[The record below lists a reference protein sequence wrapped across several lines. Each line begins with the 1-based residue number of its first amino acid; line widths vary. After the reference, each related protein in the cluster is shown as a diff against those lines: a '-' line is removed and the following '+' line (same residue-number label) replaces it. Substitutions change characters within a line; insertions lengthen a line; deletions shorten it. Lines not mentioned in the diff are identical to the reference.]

1 MNVPLRAAI
10 VGAGQIS
17 KMHVAALDD
26 TPHAELVAVVDRDLG
41 LAGALAAGRPGVGVY
56 SNLSELLADRAVDAV
71 HVATPPASHASLA
84 IEAME
89 AGCHAL
95 VEKPMCLSGDEADK
109 MLAAARANG
118 VVLSTCHNYQF
129 KPSVAEARRLVRE
142 GAIGKVT
149 SVAAVYGVAG
159 EKSSYAGGGPGA
171 HWAWRLPGGVFTNF
185 LPHLIALEQE
195 FLGDDPQV
203 VGVSLTHRGRDET
216 PTELVAVLE
225 GPEASATMTVSLR
238 TKPYVKYLEV
248 FGTRGIVRAD
258 LVREVCTISRN
269 RPMPGAL
276 SKVVFNAE
284 HVLQVSTGTVRA
296 AAMVALGRWKAMPGL
311 RVLVDDFYGSIAAGR
326 SPEITG
332 EDGRRMVAVLERLQA
347 EIPAQP
353 AAAGGAE
360 IAPATA
366 AERRVVAERR
376 APARALVTG
385 ASGFLGGHLA
395 AALARCGTEVVSYVR
410 DPQRVS
416 FALERDTKV
425 VVGRLDDAE
434 ALRAAMDGVDV
445 VFHCAAV
452 TTNNVP
458 WRVHESVNVEGT
470 AAVVA
475 AAAAAGVERVVHVSS
490 VAVYGVDDRAG
501 VVGEDAPL
509 PEADDPTALYQ
520 RSKAA
525 AERAALGVGG
535 VDVTVVRPG
544 VLYGPGRPPGVG
556 LPAVGPLLPVMGS
569 GRNRMPY
576 TYVDNAV
583 DALLLAAT
591 DPAAA
596 GEVFN
601 VVDTRQLTTREA
613 LGLARGDEQPVV
625 VPVPRRLLLAA
636 AGRLE
641 RRRAASGAEGPPR
654 LSAYVV
660 RSATRDLVYDTAKA
674 ATVLGWEPEVSP
686 EDGFARA
693 AEE

>member
-56 SNLSELLADRAVDAV
+56 SSLSELLADRAVDAV
-71 HVATPPASHASLA
+71 HVATPPTSHAALA

-129 KPSVAEARRLVRE
+129 KPSVVEARRLVRE

-195 FLGDDPQV
+195 FLGDDTQV

-332 EDGRRMVAVLERLQA
+332 EDGRRMVAVLDTEISTRTSRDGERFSMTVQGP
-347 EIPAQP
+347 E
-353 AAAGGAE
+353 E
-360 IAPATA
+360 Y
-366 AERRVVAERR
+366 RD
-376 APARALVTG
+376 ARI
-385 ASGFLGGHLA
+385 
-395 AALARCGTEVVSYVR
+395 
-410 DPQRVS
+410 
-416 FALERDTKV
+416 
-425 VVGRLDDAE
+425 
-434 ALRAAMDGVDV
+434 DGVIQRITPYGNGRSAEMRVDFDTIRLPNGQTAEFDGV
-445 VFHCAAV
+445 L
-452 TTNNVP
+452 TTVRTPGGVMLRVNSENVP
-458 WRVHESVNVEGT
+458 T
-470 AAVVA
+470 ANRTGQTVQSGAV
-475 AAAAAGVERVVHVSS
+475 G
-490 VAVYGVDDRAG
+490 
-501 VVGEDAPL
+501 
-509 PEADDPTALYQ
+509 
-520 RSKAA
+520 
-525 AERAALGVGG
+525 AALGAIIGAIAGGGKGAAIGAVVGG
-535 VDVTVVRPG
+535 AGG
-544 VLYGPGRPPGVG
+544 VILAQNNDQHLDLPPGTQVT
-556 LPAVGPLLPVMGS
+556 L
-569 GRNRMPY
+569 
-576 TYVDNAV
+576 
-583 DALLLAAT
+583 
-591 DPAAA
+591 
-596 GEVFN
+596 
-601 VVDTRQLTTREA
+601 VVTSSRFRT
-613 LGLARGDEQPVV
+613 P
-625 VPVPRRLLLAA
+625 
-636 AGRLE
+636 
-641 RRRAASGAEGPPR
+641 
-654 LSAYVV
+654 
-660 RSATRDLVYDTAKA
+660 
-674 ATVLGWEPEVSP
+674 
-686 EDGFARA
+686 
-693 AEE
+693 